1 MKQLTVLKIALATLM
16 ISAACPAQTVTTFIG
31 PNIHIDDCLVMDT
44 AGNIYGSNWMGSAV
58 YKVTPAGEMSVYM
71 DGFNTPNG
79 LVFDDAGN
87 LYVADHLANRVYKV
101 TPDSVRTQYGPPLS
115 TPSGLIFDPLS
126 DTLYVAQYGV
136 DRISKLAPDNTLTTY
151 LSGGSLNGPV
161 GMAFDENH
169 TLYIANYNDGKV
181 FRVTDGTLEP
191 LNQVPGTSFGAAGFL
206 AYAGG
211 NLYATSI
218 GRHKI
223 YQITL
228 DGELSEFAGT
238 GVPGL
243 LDGPADSAR
252 FYNPNGIM
260 ASPDGSKLY
269 ISDFNTQAL
278 RVISDIPTGI
288 RTDLSGQ
295 PLDGFELAQNY
306 PNPFNP
312 STRIRFR
319 IPAARRVGLK
329 IYDIS
334 GKHIATLLD
343 AYLPS
348 GEHQIDFDA
357 GFLASGIYVYQL
369 RAGGYTEMKKMI
381 LLK

>member
-1 MKQLTVLKIALATLM
+1 MKQLTVLKVALATLM